1 VNVRD
6 WALDPAVMHLNH
18 GSYGGI
24 PRAVLDA
31 ATALRARLE
40 AAPMKFF
47 VLDWQ
52 AELDRARAALGAFV
66 RAPADRLVLVPN
78 ATTAVAIALAS
89 LAIEPGDELVTTSHA
104 YRAVRNQLARLAA
117 ARGARVVT
125 VPIALPYDPDALVAA
140 FAAALTPRTK
150 LAVIDHVTSPTALV
164 VPLERIAPLCA
175 ARGIAL
181 VVDGAHA
188 PGQLDL
194 DVGALFAAG
203 VTHYAGNNHKWL
215 CAPKGSG
222 FFVAAPGAPALP
234 VVTSHGASP
243 EYGPPNRF
251 HAELDWAG
259 THDPIA
265 HLCVPVAIAEVARL
279 GGGWAT
285 TRARNHALAIE
296 LRARLV
302 ALFGGGGPHMLARAD
317 SLGAMAALPIELPA
331 NTSPLSLQT
340 ELLRD
345 GFEIPIVDFFEG
357 PLVRISAH
365 LYNDAGDADLLAAKL
380 RALGV
385 TLRRSSSS
393 SAGP

>member
-1 VNVRD
+1 VNVAD
-6 WALDPAVMHLNH
+6 WALDPAVLHLNH

-24 PRAVLDA
+24 PRTVLDA

-52 AELDRARAALGAFV
+52 GELDRARAALATFV
-66 RAPADRLVLVPN
+66 HAPADRLALVPN
-78 ATTAVAIALAS
+78 ATTAVAVALAS

-104 YRAVRNQLARLAA
+104 YRAVKNQLARLAA
-117 ARGARVVT
+117 ARDARVVT

-150 LAVIDHVTSPTALV
+150 LAVVDHVTSPTALI
-164 VPLERIAPLCA
+164 VPLDRLAPLCA

-194 DVGALFAAG
+194 DVAALLAAG

-234 VVTSHGASP
+234 VITSHGASP

-265 HLCVPVAIAEVARL
+265 HLCVPVALAEVARL
-279 GGGWAT
+279 GAPGGWPA
-285 TRARNHALAIE
+285 TRARNHALAVE
-296 LRARLV
+296 SRERLV
-302 ALFGGGGPHMLARAD
+302 AALGGGDRHLLAPEAA
-317 SLGAMAALPIELPA
+317 LGAMAAIPIALPPG
-331 NTSPLSLQT
+331 TTPLALQAR
-340 ELLRD
+340 LLRD
-345 GFEIPIVDFFEG
+345 GFEIPIVDFPSEQGG
-357 PLVRISAH
+357 PLVRISSH
-365 LYNDAGDADLLAAKL
+365 LYNEAADVEALATKL

-385 TLRRSSSS
+385 TLRPAS
-393 SAGP
+393 P